1 MSKLKERGIGVV
13 EVLLL
18 IVVVLLL
25 IGPLFFSLGYD
36 YRGRLAVPVE
46 KRSCEQGEAY
56 ASPPT
61 LSVG

>member
-1 MSKLKERGIGVV
+1 MSKLERGIGVV

-25 IGPLFFSLGYD
+25 VGPLFFSLGYD
-36 YRGRLAVPVE
+36 YRGRLAPVVE
-46 KRSCEQGEAY
+46 KRQCENSEVS
-56 ASPPT
+56 ASVPT